1 MKKIF
6 AYILICSMAIFASP
20 MRLRA
25 NTAIEVIEQE
35 AQNIIISVSGSVLQ
49 VVGANDEVL
58 QIYNVTGVRVMSV
71 RVDGNDKRYNL
82 NLPKGCYIVKVGK
95 VVRKIYIR

>member
-20 MRLRA
+20 MRLQA